1 MSDSVRMSLD
11 VAPPGIDLSEVQS
24 YLVRRPGVAQMHDL
38 HVWPMSTKETAL
50 TCHFGHAQRRSGDMF
65 LMESVRELGHRFS
78 IGHATIQ
85 IEPSEDTICP
95 LAPTQFV

>member
-1 MSDSVRMSLD
+1 MSLD

-50 TCHFGHAQRRSGDMF
+50 TCHLVMPKGD
-65 LMESVRELGHRFS
+65 RAIRF
-78 IGHATIQ
+78 
-85 IEPSEDTICP
+85 
-95 LAPTQFV
+95 

>member
-1 MSDSVRMSLD
+1 MS
-11 VAPPGIDLSEVQS
+11 
-24 YLVRRPGVAQMHDL
+24 
-38 HVWPMSTKETAL
+38 
-50 TCHFGHAQRRSGDMF
+50 FGHAQRRSGDTF
-65 LMESVRELGHRFS
+65 LMESVRELEHRFS